1 MLHQLGHLK
10 RSYADLREAASEM
23 DMLET
28 STAVSTAVGTS
39 VAVSNASATLLRGLL
54 WQQRDKLFSRWKE
67 RFFVLT
73 ADYLQCFR
81 RGTSRITE
89 MGAFIF
95 KIRLSEVRNLNS
107 AHVQYR
113 YELYSKL
120 QINTKLGYSKIP
132 IMSAFCHNLTSPNYD
147 IF

>member
-1 MLHQLGHLK
+1 MLQQLGHLK

-28 STAVSTAVGTS
+28 STAVSTAIGAASS
-39 VAVSNASATLLRGLL
+39 VATSGGTALLRGLM

-81 RGTSRITE
+81 RGTSRLTE

-95 KIRLSEVRNLNS
+95 KIRLSEVSGNF
-107 AHVQYR
+107 
-113 YELYSKL
+113 
-120 QINTKLGYSKIP
+120 
-132 IMSAFCHNLTSPNYD
+132 AFDKY
-147 IF
+147 